1 MSANVL
7 VGLCGAWG
15 LAGSLT
21 WSFARTRR
29 AMLVVQISSAPGFIL
44 HWALQEHWTAAGLT
58 VLTMLL
64 ALISAALDGPPNS
77 RSVRIARA
85 LYLVALLPIA
95 ALTAWSWQ
103 GWHSLFAAL
112 GTAIACYGRWQTDK
126 ARFRAL
132 ILACS
137 VPWFAHNLAVG
148 SVPAMAFDLF
158 LMARGAWLALRGRVP
173 AARMA
178 AVPAS

>member
-1 MSANVL
+1 MVADML

-29 AMLVVQISSAPGFIL
+29 AMLAVQISTAPGFIL
-44 HWALQEHWTAAGLT
+44 HWALQGHWTAAGMT

-64 ALISAALDGPPNS
+64 TLISAALDGPPDG
-77 RSVRIARA
+77 RGVRIARS
-85 LYLVALLPIA
+85 LYLAALLPVTVLA
-95 ALTAWSWQ
+95 AWSWE

-148 SVPAMAFDLF
+148 SVPAMASDLF
-158 LMARGAWLALRGRVP
+158 LMGRGAWLALRRCAPVAP
-173 AARMA
+173 MA
-178 AVPAS
+178 ASAA